1 MRKNKTGGR
10 RHFMQIVIESAKTK
24 DGKLNPRAG
33 KVKQIKHQL
42 VPKEPPAS
50 NLWGLK

>member
-10 RHFMQIVIESAKTK
+10 RHFTQMVVESAKTK
-24 DGKLNPRAG
+24 DSKPNPRAG

-50 NLWGLK
+50 LWGLK